1 MTELKINGLIDHPRW
16 YDVKCNCN
24 HDSVETEFPIAD
36 CLHCKFEQ
44 QENSLPHENF
54 IIKEHDFDD
63 EGNDLGTSHD
73 KTIEEITIVR
83 GDKYEEI
90 VGWSWT

>member
-1 MTELKINGLIDHPRW
+1 VHKLKINGLIDHPRW

-24 HDSVETEFPIAD
+24 HNSVETEFPIAD

-44 QENSLPHENF
+44 QENSLPDEDF
-54 IIKEHDFDD
+54 IIKEPDFDE
-63 EGNDLGTSHD
+63 EGNHLGTTHD
-73 KTIEEITIVR
+73 RTIDEITICR

-90 VGWSWT
+90 IGWKY